1 MKFSIKDFF
10 SKCDQ
15 IRSFLRIGSDLL
27 KKIVTENLFFVQWV
41 VSCTIMVNKNGL
53 EELHISNLQNH
64 ESHLE
69 LKSCESEIDSW
80 QYPFI
85 AWCRR
90 VTRRGRSPLP
100 FLKNRKKVP

>member
-1 MKFSIKDFF
+1 MED
-10 SKCDQ
+10 
-15 IRSFLRIGSDLL
+15 
-27 KKIVTENLFFVQWV
+27 LFFVQWV

-80 QYPFI
+80 
-85 AWCRR
+85 
-90 VTRRGRSPLP
+90 
-100 FLKNRKKVP
+100 